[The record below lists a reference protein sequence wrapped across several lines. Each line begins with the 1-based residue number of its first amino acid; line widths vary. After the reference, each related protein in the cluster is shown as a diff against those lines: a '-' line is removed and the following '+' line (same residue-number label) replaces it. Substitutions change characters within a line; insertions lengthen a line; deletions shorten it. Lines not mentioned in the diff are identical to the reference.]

1 MEDNLTTNEKPTPPK
16 NRCIIIGSA
25 IEEKYKIF
33 INYLTIAK
41 AMKHGLKDT
50 INEMGGLLIGNIYS
64 DKRIDDDFLYLDIK
78 TILPVSRMGL
88 QKKFTFSEEEFDK
101 LTEEVKEKFPEDR
114 IVGWYHSH
122 PGWGV
127 ELSPDDQD
135 THVSFFN
142 ADWYVLLI
150 VESVAKDFAIFGTDK
165 DGEKAYPSKGY
176 VIYCDNNDDIP
187 KMKKLVDMVEQN
199 RERKKD
205 KENKIPVK
213 EEVTE
218 EENKQEQEDE
228 GFYFSFYHPKIIIT
242 VLSTVIVILL
252 VIIGIGKSK
261 MDDLKKNAHQDQ
273 GSFTV
278 EAREVG
284 TDKKEIFLDCD
295 FIEETLKIEAW
306 KDETDDK
313 WKIANVYVKE
323 GETPFR
329 QVAQLIAPT
338 PAPVAEASTPAEG
351 TAVVSPT
358 VLSATPTAAK
368 LSITPTAQAENTD
381 EAVKEKVNSWVAS
394 WKEGNVD
401 NFKTFYS
408 DKFSNSK
415 TRSLTEWMDMK
426 VSDKVFDGKPQV
438 DIVGDITVT
447 PVSDTE
453 VEVKF
458 EQYFNGA
465 FVSNG
470 YKILKFT
477 RENGEWLI
485 TEEEFK
491 PK

>member
-1 MEDNLTTNEKPTPPK
+1 
-16 NRCIIIGSA
+16 
-25 IEEKYKIF
+25 
-33 INYLTIAK
+33 
-41 AMKHGLKDT
+41 
-50 INEMGGLLIGNIYS
+50 
-64 DKRIDDDFLYLDIK
+64 
-78 TILPVSRMGL
+78 MGL

-127 ELSPDDQD
+127 ELSPEDQD

-165 DGEKAYPSKGY
+165 DGDKAYPSKGY

-213 EEVTE
+213 EEEVD
-218 EENKQEQEDE
+218 EENKQEDE

-242 VLSTVIVILL
+242 VLSTVIIILL
-252 VIIGIGKSK
+252 VVIGVGKSK
-261 MDDLKKNAHQDQ
+261 MDELKKNANLNQ

-278 EAREVG
+278 ESKEVEQG
-284 TDKKEIFLDCD
+284 KKEIFLDCD

-306 KDETDDK
+306 KNEIDNK

-338 PAPVAEASTPAEG
+338 PAPVAEAKTPAEG
-351 TAVVSPT
+351 TAVIKPSPSVS
-358 VLSATPTAAK
+358 SATPTPEK
-368 LSITPTAQAENTD
+368 PSLTPTAQMANTD
-381 EAVKEKVNSWVAS
+381 EAVKEKVTSWVAS
-394 WKEGNVD
+394 WKEGKVD

-408 DKFSNSK
+408 DKFNNSK
-415 TRSLTEWMDMK
+415 TKDLSEWMDMK
-426 VSDKVFDGKPQV
+426 ISDKVFDGKPQV
-438 DIVGDITVT
+438 DIVGEIIVT

-485 TEEEFK
+485 TGEEFK